1 MPRNYIRKTEPKYQI
16 EDLRHAIE
24 DVKSKKLTLGQAAT
38 KYSVPKTTLFKQV
51 KQNEFKMPKKG
62 RYTVFNKEQE
72 DQLEKYIL
80 NCCKSFYGIT
90 PSSLRRIAF
99 RFAEANK
106 LKHNFNTETQLA
118 GKDWYY
124 GFMSR
129 HTSISLRIPEA
140 TSINRISAF
149 NAIEVNLFFDQLK
162 TIQTKYNIP
171 GHRIFNID
179 ETGFSTVQK
188 NYKILAPKG
197 LKQIAKATSGE
208 RGVTTTVVCAVSAS
222 GIYVPPMFIFKRK
235 RMSELLLKGCNS
247 DMIATVS
254 DSGWIN
260 ESIFLDYLRHFI
272 SFVKPTKEEPVL
284 IILDNHESH
293 ISLGAYELFRE
304 YNLQV
309 LSLPPHVSHKM
320 QPLDLTIFSSLKMA
334 YNKECELYM
343 VNNPGKRISQ
353 YEVGELFTK
362 AYNKTANICKALSGF
377 RAAGIHPIDPDK
389 FKDSFENKIFDQSHT
404 SQTQECDVHET
415 EAEQSLNESVNTVS
429 QSQTPT
435 HDSTSIPEN
444 DNDLSVTIN
453 IPPPSTPVPL
463 AEIINVPVIPTTTT
477 TSKGQNKKHSQILSS
492 TPIKIQLEEK
502 LKRQCE
508 RKAKKEKVPIKKPEK
523 NIKIIQKKPQVRGK
537 GIRNLKKALQGN
549 ENEEE
554 FYCIICNEKYESPPI
569 EDWIMCAIC
578 KLWAHEKCTAGE
590 TSKGYVCDMCHT
602 NKLF

>member
-1 MPRNYIRKTEPKYQI
+1 MPRNYTRKTEPKYQI

-24 DVKSKKLTLGQAAT
+24 EVKSKKLTLGKAAT
-38 KYSVPKTTLFKQV
+38 KYSIPKTTLFKQL
-51 KQNEFKMPKKG
+51 KLNEFKIPKKG

-80 NCCKSFYGIT
+80 DCCKSFYGIT
-90 PSSLRRIAF
+90 PNSLRKLAF

-106 LKHNFNTETQLA
+106 LKHNFNKETQRA

-129 HTSISLRIPEA
+129 HPSISLRTPEA
-140 TSINRISAF
+140 TSLNRITAF
-149 NAIEVNLFFDQLK
+149 NATEVNMFFDHLK
-162 TIQTKYNIP
+162 RIQAKHNIP

-179 ETGFSTVQK
+179 ETGISTVQK

-222 GIYVPPMFIFKRK
+222 GTYVPPMFIFKRK
-235 RMSELLLKGCNS
+235 RMNELLLKGCNS

-272 SFVKPTKEEPVL
+272 SIVKPTKEEPVL
-284 IILDNHESH
+284 LILDNHESH

-304 YNLQV
+304 HNLQV

-353 YEVGELFTK
+353 YEVAELFTK
-362 AYNKTANICKALSGF
+362 AYNKTANISKAVSGF
-377 RAAGIHPIDPDK
+377 RAAGIYPIDPDK
-389 FKDSFENKIFDQSHT
+389 FKDSFENTVFDQSHS
-404 SQTQECDVHET
+404 SQTQNET
-415 EAEQSLNESVNTVS
+415 AAEQSLNESVNTVS
-429 QSQTPT
+429 QNQTPIQ
-435 HDSTSIPEN
+435 DAISIPEN
-444 DNDLSVTIN
+444 ENDLNVTAN
-453 IPPPSTPVPL
+453 TTPPSISTPL
-463 AEIINVPVIPTTTT
+463 AEIINVPIIPKTGT
-477 TSKGQNKKHSQILSS
+477 TSKRQSKKHSQILSS

-502 LKRQCE
+502 QKKQNE
-508 RKAKKEKVPIKKPEK
+508 RKSKLGKNIKKEKNPTKKPEK
-523 NIKIIQKKPQVRGK
+523 KIKTIKKKVKGK
-537 GIRNLKKALQGN
+537 GVVNLMKALEGN

-554 FYCIICNEKYESPPI
+554 FYCIMCNEKYESPLT

-602 NKLF
+602 